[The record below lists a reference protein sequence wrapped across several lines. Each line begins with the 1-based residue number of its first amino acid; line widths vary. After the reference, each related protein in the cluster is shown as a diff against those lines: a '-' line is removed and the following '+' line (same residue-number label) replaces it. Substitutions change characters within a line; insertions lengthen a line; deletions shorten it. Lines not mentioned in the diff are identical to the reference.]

1 MKIQAEMKDIK
12 EGKYLLIDEEPCV
25 VVSTAHSKPGKH
37 GAAKLRVEAIGL
49 FDGVKRSVVQPVDA
63 KIYIPVVER
72 KGVQILN
79 IVGDTAQLMD
89 LSTYANFELKIPT
102 ELQGKISTGQDVTI
116 LTSMGK
122 MKFDVKTGEK

>member
-12 EGKYLLIDEEPCV
+12 DGKYLLIDEEPCV

-37 GAAKLRVEAIGL
+37 GAAKQRVEAIGL

-63 KIYIPVVER
+63 KVYIPVVER
-72 KGVQILN
+72 KSVQILN

-89 LSTYANFELKIPT
+89 LATYANFELKIPP
-102 ELQGKISTGQDVTI
+102 ELQGKLQTGQDVTL
-116 LTSMGK
+116 LTSMGR
-122 MKFDVKTGEK
+122 MKFDVRGEK